1 MDRKRNDNDL
11 AYGQYP
17 GGPGG
22 EDEATGQRGLFSDVY
37 GRLAHRPA
45 QGNAPQGGAPQGNA
59 PGQVSFSSC
68 APLIS
73 SGCSM

>member
-1 MDRKRNDNDL
+1 MDRKRNDDL

-22 EDEATGQRGLFSDVY
+22 EDEATGQRGLLSDVY

-45 QGNAPQGGAPQGNA
+45 QGNAPQGGAPQGA

-73 SGCSM
+73 FWV